1 MARVVH
7 LLRNEDTDEVLRM
20 LAVSRAKFI
29 AGGPQRMQFT
39 IMPAVF
45 SALSLARRVL
55 ARERAVAESAQK
67 ESEGESDAEVS
78 ASFTP
83 PQFSSRK
90 VFQYVME
97 AIVALA
103 PSQPE
108 QALKLFLNAAQV

>member
-1 MARVVH
+1 
-7 LLRNEDTDEVLRM
+7 M

-55 ARERAVAESAQK
+55 ARERAVAESAQRGS
-67 ESEGESDAEVS
+67 EGEGESDAETS